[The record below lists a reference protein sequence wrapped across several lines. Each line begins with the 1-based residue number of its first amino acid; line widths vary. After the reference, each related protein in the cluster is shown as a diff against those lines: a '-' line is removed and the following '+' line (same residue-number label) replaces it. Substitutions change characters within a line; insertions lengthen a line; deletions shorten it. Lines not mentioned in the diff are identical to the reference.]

1 MSVDRRKEEVS
12 AVGDRLEMKADV
24 IIIGAGASGLMC
36 AAACGRRNRSVLVLD
51 HSEQVGAKILI
62 SGGGRCNFTNHQVAA
77 EHYLS
82 SNPQFCRSALA
93 RFTPRDFLALVEQ
106 HNIRYYEKEAGQL
119 FCQASSRAIL
129 TMLLKECDKAGAQI
143 RPRHKVTQI
152 EKTDIFSVT
161 TDHGTFLSQSLV
173 IATGGLS
180 YASLGATD
188 LGHRVAKQFGLKI
201 VPPKPGLVPLT
212 LRTDELRALRELAGI
227 SLDTIVS
234 CSRRSFRGNIL
245 FTHRGLSGPAILQAS
260 SFWTPGERIVIDL
273 LPDIDIHAVFEEK
286 RSSKVEMQNL
296 LAAYFPKRF
305 AQVWCELHAYARPLN
320 QYSEKELHM
329 IAGRLHAWELAPSGT
344 EGYQVAEVT
353 AGGVDTREL
362 SSKTMEARTVPGL
375 YFIGEVVDV
384 TGELGGYNLHWAW
397 ASGHAA
403 GEFA

>member
-1 MSVDRRKEEVS
+1 MSFNQLNEEGS
-12 AVGDRLEMKADV
+12 KAGDRLKMKADV

-36 AAACGRRNRSVLVLD
+36 AAACGKRGRSVAVLD
-51 HSEQVGAKILI
+51 HSEQVGRKILI
-62 SGGGRCNFTNHQVAA
+62 SGGGRCNFTNHHVAA

-82 SNPQFCRSALA
+82 SNPPFCRSALA

-119 FCQASSRAIL
+119 FCQTSSRAIL

-143 RPRHKVTQI
+143 LPKHRVTQI
-152 EKTDIFSVT
+152 EKTGLFSVT
-161 TDHGTFLSQSLV
+161 TDRGTFTPQSLV

-180 YASLGATD
+180 YANLGATD
-188 LGHRVAKQFGLKI
+188 MGHRIAKQFGLKI

-212 LRTDELRALRELAGI
+212 LQADDQQSIRDLAGI
-227 SLDTIVS
+227 SLDAVVS
-234 CSRRSFRGNIL
+234 CNSKPYRGNIL

-273 LPDIDIHAVFEEK
+273 LPDIDIHAVFQEK
-286 RSSKVEMQNL
+286 RSSKMEMQNL

-305 AQVWCELHAYARPLN
+305 AQVWCELYITARPLN
-320 QYSEKELHM
+320 QYSEKDLRV
-329 IAGRLHAWELAPSGT
+329 IAGMLHAWKLAPGGT
-344 EGYQVAEVT
+344 EGYRVAEVT

-362 SSKTMEARTVPGL
+362 SSKTMEARAVPGL
-375 YFIGEVVDV
+375 YFVDV

-403 GEFA
+403 GQYA

>member
-1 MSVDRRKEEVS
+1 MNT
-12 AVGDRLEMKADV
+12 DV

-36 AAACGRRNRSVLVLD
+36 AAACAKRGRSVVVLD
-51 HSEQVGAKILI
+51 HAEQVGQKILV

-82 SNPQFCRSALA
+82 GNPPFCRSALA
-93 RFTPRDFLALVEQ
+93 RFTPRDFLSLVEQ
-106 HNIRYYEKEAGQL
+106 HNIRYFEKEAGQL

-143 RPRHKVTQI
+143 LPKHRITMI
-152 EKTDIFSVT
+152 EKTGSFSVT
-161 TDHGTFLSQSLV
+161 TDRGTFTSQSLV

-180 YASLGATD
+180 YANLGATD
-188 LGHRVAKQFGLKI
+188 MGHRVAKQFGLKI

-212 LRTDELRALRELAGI
+212 LQADEQRSIRDLAGI
-227 SLDTIVS
+227 SLDAIVS
-234 CSRRSFRGNIL
+234 CGNKSYRGNIL

-260 SFWTPGERIVIDL
+260 SRWMQGERIVLDL
-273 LPDIDIHAVFEEK
+273 LPEVDIHAVFQEK
-286 RSSKVEMQNL
+286 RSNKIEMQNL

-305 AQVWCELHAYARPLN
+305 AQVWCELHIISKPLN
-320 QYSEKELHM
+320 QYSEKDLRL
-329 IAGRLHAWELAPSGT
+329 IAEMLHAWELAPGGT
-344 EGYQVAEVT
+344 EGYRVAEVT
-353 AGGVDTREL
+353 VGGVDTREL
-362 SSKTMEARTVPGL
+362 SSKTMEARAVPGL